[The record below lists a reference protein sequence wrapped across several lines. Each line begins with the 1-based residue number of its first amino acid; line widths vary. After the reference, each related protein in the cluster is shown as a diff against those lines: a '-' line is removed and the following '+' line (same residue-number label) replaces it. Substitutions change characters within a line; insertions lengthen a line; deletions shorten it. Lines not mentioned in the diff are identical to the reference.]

1 MEHSKEKENL
11 LAEMEALKKTIAA
24 ETASKQTATEEMS
37 IAKQQIQQLAEEKR
51 SLEEQLK
58 KTLSD
63 EAEMKG
69 RLSNLERDKEA
80 MQKQHEDELKLVR
93 TQLQQQEGTSSQTQQ
108 QASNEVA
115 EALEKVRSAEETKL
129 AVEKVMEQLKSELAE
144 KQREVTS
151 LRLIEANA
159 NVMRSFNEL
168 EQDWQK
174 KQLRLCEKIDE
185 LTIELEQAKNR
196 TQSEE
201 VNSLKRELAF
211 TNSIIADQR
220 RKEVKLQEEIE
231 ALKSFSADSV
241 NVPLMSAANRE
252 VKPRMYCDICETFDQ
267 HETEDCP
274 KQEVQEEMVRTKP
287 KKPPPPSRE
296 YCDYCEKSATC
307 ADRLRVVPP
316 GPPASNSVLD
326 LI

>member
-1 MEHSKEKENL
+1 
-11 LAEMEALKKTIAA
+11 MEALKKTIAA

-58 KTLSD
+58 KTMSD
-63 EAEMKG
+63 EAEMKEK
-69 RLSNLERDKEA
+69 LSNLERDKEAIQRQHEGFKEAMQRQHEDLKEA
-80 MQKQHEDELKLVR
+80 MQKQHEDEL
-93 TQLQQQEGTSSQTQQ
+93 EIGTDSVTAARRNILTNTTTGKH
-108 QASNEVA
+108 ASNEVA

-159 NVMRSFNEL
+159 NVMVSEAKQKIDLFNEL

-252 VKPRMYCDICETFDQ
+252 VKPE
-267 HETEDCP
+267 
-274 KQEVQEEMVRTKP
+274 
-287 KKPPPPSRE
+287 
-296 YCDYCEKSATC
+296 
-307 ADRLRVVPP
+307 
-316 GPPASNSVLD
+316 NVL
-326 LI
+326 